1 MKSFSKSKLI
11 AYRQCPK
18 RLWLEIHRNELRA
31 DSESS
36 RARIEVGYTVG
47 NIAKRLYDPD
57 GKGIEPNA
65 QRDGYGETLSRSME
79 LLRGGHPLFEAGFS
93 SGVVYAFADVMLPV
107 RKDGRKGWRMVE
119 VKSSSSVKDY
129 HRDDAAIQSFAARG
143 AGVLLV
149 DLALAHIDTENLR
162 TVSSEFC

>member
-1 MKSFSKSKLI
+1 VSVTPNLKSISKSKLI

-31 DSESS
+31 DSEYS
-36 RARIEVGYTVG
+36 RARIEVG

-57 GKGIEPNA
+57 GKGIDLNA
-65 QRDGYGETLSRSME
+65 QRDGYGETFSRSMD
-79 LLRGGHPLFEAGFS
+79 LLRDGYPLFEVGFS
-93 SGVVYAFADVMLPV
+93 SGGVCAFADVMLLV
-107 RKDGRKGWRMVE
+107 RKGGRKGWRMV
-119 VKSSSSVKDY
+119 KSPSSVKDY
-129 HRDDAAIQSFAARG
+129 HRDDPPIQSFAARG

-162 TVSSEFC
+162 TVSSAFC